1 MTKLKER
8 NNSVCNKEKVCEEG
22 QEEEMEGKQQV
33 TWVNSYHHLQQ
44 VVA

>member
-22 QEEEMEGKQQV
+22 QEEEMEGEQQV
-33 TWVNSYHHLQQ
+33 AWVDSHHCLQGA
-44 VVA
+44 VA

>member
-1 MTKLKER
+1 MPG
-8 NNSVCNKEKVCEEG
+8 KEKVCEEG

-33 TWVNSYHHLQQ
+33 TWVDSCHCLQG

>member
-1 MTKLKER
+1 MVPGE
-8 NNSVCNKEKVCEEG
+8 EKACEEG

-33 TWVNSYHHLQQ
+33 TWVDSYYHLQG